1 MKVDDP
7 IPQPKS
13 SVPSDRDEPLIAL
26 RGVGRF
32 YPGAGGVQALDD
44 VSLTIRRGEFVCVM
58 GPSGSG
64 KSTFMNIL
72 GCLDRAT
79 SGRYVFR
86 GKPVDA
92 LDADALAALRRDA
105 FGFVFQSYNLIGS
118 ATAEENVE
126 LPAAYAGLDR
136 AERVARARALLQ
148 SLGLGHRLRH
158 RPAALSGGEQQRVAI
173 ARALMNGGQVVLADE
188 PTGALDAAAGAE
200 VLATLRGLAERG
212 HTVVIIT
219 HDPDVARWAWRRI
232 DLVDGR
238 VAADSGPAARP
249 AHSSPID
256 NAPAPAPADSDQPQ
270 LRERE
275 RASRSS
281 AWLGRLEALWIEARA
296 IARSLAANLLR
307 TRRLRTALTM
317 LSVAIGVWAAVA
329 LLSVVQGGYRQGVEL
344 AASTGADTITIY
356 PSPGQRKP
364 RLTPARLT
372 LADARAI
379 EELANVRAAQPQITQ
394 RVVVRHGDR
403 VYETRMET
411 TVDMAD
417 AKDRP
422 LARGAPLTAAD
433 GDRLGALVVLGAYA
447 RDRLL
452 PVPLPAV
459 GEFVLVDGVPF
470 LVKGVLRRQGK
481 PNSPIVLEQDTVV
494 FVPFKTAA
502 ALFFGARVDSIK
514 VIVADARRLGQT
526 AQAVRD
532 VLVRRHGGAGFR
544 LYNPLGLR
552 VGFSAIEKLF
562 SALVGAVGAVSLV
575 VGGMGVLSVMLV
587 AVTERRREIG
597 IRMATGA
604 RRRDIARQ
612 FLLEAA
618 AVTGA
623 GGLAGMVLA
632 AATGPALRAAGL
644 PVAFSPWFVPV
655 ALACAIGTGLAAGFL
670 PARRAAGL
678 HPVQALAR

>member
-1 MKVDDP
+1 MDDP
-7 IPQPKS
+7 IPQPKA
-13 SVPSDRDEPLIAL
+13 SVPSDRDELLIAL

-238 VAADSGPAARP
+238 VAADSGPARP
-249 AHSSPID
+249 SPID
-256 NAPAPAPADSDQPQ
+256 EAAADSDQPQ
-270 LRERE
+270 IRERE

-281 AWLGRLEALWIEARA
+281 AWLARLEALWIEARA

-344 AASTGADTITIY
+344 AASTGADTITIF
-356 PSPGQRKP
+356 PSLGQRKP

-379 EELANVRAAQPQITQ
+379 EELANVRMAQPQITQ

-403 VYETRMET
+403 VYETRMDT

-433 GDRLGALVVLGAYA
+433 GDRLAALVVLGAYA

-470 LVKGVLRRQGK
+470 LVKGVLRRRGK

-514 VIVADARRLGQT
+514 VIVADPRRLGQT

-655 ALACAIGTGLAAGFL
+655 ALTCAIGTGLAAGFL

-678 HPVQALAR
+678 HPLQALAR